1 MSVRLGVSA
10 FVACVI
16 ATATGIVA
24 ASPQTGRSGTAPA
37 APAAQAPPA
46 TPKPWPPDA
55 KTIAAR
61 RAEAE
66 NRALFRSR
74 DTLPVT
80 ITADFKAITRD
91 RNPESTRTFPGT
103 ISYTDEKGATVSHQI
118 RLRNRG
124 HSRRDVTR
132 CDFPPIRLE
141 FEKAAIVGTVWE
153 GHGGLKLGTHCRE
166 VNEYEQY
173 VLREHTVY
181 RIHNLIT
188 PESFRTRLAKVTY
201 IDPATK
207 KVSKPRYG
215 LFIEDDDDVAER
227 MDGRIIDDTD
237 ITWAMI
243 EPDSS
248 TWLGLFEYMIGNTDM
263 SVVAQ
268 HNVRSVETAAGK
280 KRVVPYDFD
289 YSGLVDTTYSV
300 PFAGLNL
307 VSVRD
312 RLFRGPCRTPEELAP
327 YFAKLKELKPQIY
340 ALYDDL
346 PDMSASYRKNARGY
360 LDEFYKMVD
369 RPAEVKKNIIDGC
382 KKLGM

>member
-1 MSVRLGVSA
+1 MSVRLGVSVLA
-10 FVACVI
+10 ACAI
-16 ATATGIVA
+16 ATSLVA
-24 ASPQTGRSGTAPA
+24 ALPQARRGGTAPA
-37 APAAQAPPA
+37 AGAPAAR
-46 TPKPWPPDA
+46 TWPPDA
-55 KTIAAR
+55 STLAAR
-61 RAEAE
+61 RVGAE

-80 ITADFKAITRD
+80 LTADFKAITRD

-103 ISYTDEKGATVSHQI
+103 ISYTDDKGATVSRDI

-141 FEKAAIVGTVWE
+141 FDKAAIVGTLWE

-188 PESFRTRLAKVTY
+188 AESFRTRLAKVTY
-201 IDPATK
+201 IDPGTK
-207 KVSKPRYG
+207 KASKPRYG

-227 MDGRIIDDTD
+227 MDGRIIDDMD

-243 EPDSS
+243 QPDSA

-268 HNVRSVETAAGK
+268 HNVRSVETAAGT
-280 KRVVPYDFD
+280 KRIVPYDFD
-289 YSGLVDTTYSV
+289 YSGLVNTTYAV

-307 VSVRD
+307 ASVRD
-312 RLFRGPCRTPEELAP
+312 RLYRGPCRTAEELAP
-327 YFAKLKELKPQIY
+327 YFTRLRELKPQIS

-346 PDMSASYRKNARGY
+346 PDMSPSYRKSARGY
-360 LDEFYKMVD
+360 LEEFYTMID